1 MSFYVVYPN
10 RKDHRRPYY
19 DSRKNCAAC
28 CNHCSCTRC
37 CDGRT
42 FVNSRRRVPIDLE
55 EYLYVDDYND
65 IIESL

>member
-10 RKDHRRPYY
+10 RKDHRRPYR

-28 CNHCSCTRC
+28 CNHCSCTYCR
-37 CDGRT
+37 DGRL
-42 FVNSRRRVPIDLE
+42 FAGRRRIPIDLK

-65 IIESL
+65 IINT